1 MIVFVAGASP
11 IPPISGSRLRNLH
24 LARELA
30 KELPVR
36 FVTLG
41 PVPERCDEPFDLLSA
56 GDLPSRA
63 VSLASSLHRPYQ
75 ASRHSTRA
83 LRELIASMRCTTAH
97 ASYIWS
103 VAPAR
108 AARAPIVLDAADV
121 ETVIAAAAVRLER
134 RVVDRLRAR
143 WEAAKTTRYEP
154 ARVREAAAVTVVS
167 DADAEAMERLRA
179 REVAVVPNG
188 VDTRALAH
196 QLPPASSEIVFVA
209 SYDYRPNA
217 AAARELVQEIVPRIR
232 SQDPRVTLTLVGR
245 HPPQDLRDLTEPW
258 CRVTDQVPSVEPFV
272 HAARVMIVPVR
283 LGSGTRLKVLE
294 AMALGVPV
302 VATPFGLDG
311 LGIVDGEHALSAESL
326 ADLAQLALRVLSDDG
341 LAADLSVRAR
351 HLVETRYDW
360 SIVATP
366 LLELHERLGAVDGRP

>member
-1 MIVFVAGASP
+1 VIVFVAGASP

-30 KELPVR
+30 TELPVC

-41 PVPERCDEPFDLLSA
+41 PVPERCDEPFDLVSA

-83 LRELIASMRCTTAH
+83 LRELIAPMRCTTAH
-97 ASYIWS
+97 ASYVWS
-103 VAPAR
+103 VPPAR
-108 AARAPIVLDAADV
+108 AARVPIVLDAADV
-121 ETVIAAAAVRLER
+121 ETAVAAAAVQLER
-134 RVVDRLRAR
+134 RAIHRLRAR
-143 WEAAKTTRYEP
+143 WEAEKTRRYET
-154 ARVREAAAVTVVS
+154 ARVREAATVTVVS
-167 DADAEAMERLRA
+167 DTDAEAMERMGA
-179 REVAVVPNG
+179 REVAIVSNG

-196 QLPPASSEIVFVA
+196 QLPPASSEIVFVG

-217 AAARELVQEIVPRIR
+217 AAARELVHEIIPRVR
-232 SQDPRVTLTLVGR
+232 SQEPRATLTLVGR
-245 HPPQDLRDLTEPW
+245 HPPQDLRGLVEPW
-258 CRVTDQVPSVEPFV
+258 CRVTGQVPSVEPFV

-283 LGSGTRLKVLE
+283 LGSGTRLKILE

-302 VATPFGLDG
+302 VATSFGVGGLD
-311 LGIVDGEHALSAESL
+311 LVAGEHALIAESPT
-326 ADLAQLALRVLSDDG
+326 DLAQLALRVLADDG
-341 LAADLSVRAR
+341 LASALSVRAR

-360 SIVATP
+360 SIVARP
-366 LLELHERLGAVDGRP
+366 LIELHQRLGVLGERP